1 MLKKVFP
8 VIAVCV
14 FAAQTGIAIIS
25 PLLSVYAHDIG
36 DSALWVG
43 LIFGG
48 YSVSRAF
55 VMPLIGRL
63 SDRRGRRVFVAGGM
77 ALSAAVSLLY
87 IFADNL
93 TLLFAVR
100 ILHGAISGAIVPPAR
115 AWIAELS
122 PPGQEARWQGYF
134 NTAFFTGAGAGP
146 LLGGLLHDTFAAF
159 PPLFG
164 HFDPGMAAAFGTM
177 GALNLVGFLLVSL
190 VLRETSERKSRDR
203 PPVSFRNIGRS
214 RLFQGL
220 FVQRFSKEFSVACFI
235 AFMPLYV
242 STKLDISLTLIGALL
257 AGNLFFSSWLQ
268 ILTGR
273 LADRFDRRRMVIA
286 GSLVSY
292 AVMATIPF
300 AANLRQLVV
309 LFFIR
314 ALGTAISM
322 PGSAGL
328 YVGIGLAL
336 GPILSGLV
344 AEFTEIR
351 SVFFFAAGMGFI
363 GLVLFA
369 VLSTREP
376 REPTPEQIIR
386 EEETK

>member
-1 MLKKVFP
+1 
-8 VIAVCV
+8 
-14 FAAQTGIAIIS
+14 
-25 PLLSVYAHDIG
+25 
-36 DSALWVG
+36 
-43 LIFGG
+43 
-48 YSVSRAF
+48 
-55 VMPLIGRL
+55 
-63 SDRRGRRVFVAGGM
+63 
-77 ALSAAVSLLY
+77 
-87 IFADNL
+87 
-93 TLLFAVR
+93 
-100 ILHGAISGAIVPPAR
+100 
-115 AWIAELS
+115 
-122 PPGQEARWQGYF
+122 
-134 NTAFFTGAGAGP
+134 
-146 LLGGLLHDTFAAF
+146 
-159 PPLFG
+159 
-164 HFDPGMAAAFGTM
+164 
-177 GALNLVGFLLVSL
+177 
-190 VLRETSERKSRDR
+190 
-203 PPVSFRNIGRS
+203 
-214 RLFQGL
+214 
-220 FVQRFSKEFSVACFI
+220 
-235 AFMPLYV
+235 MPLYV

-328 YVGIGLAL
+328 YVGIGRKQGMGSTIALMGMATSLGLAL

-369 VLSTREP
+369 VLSAREP